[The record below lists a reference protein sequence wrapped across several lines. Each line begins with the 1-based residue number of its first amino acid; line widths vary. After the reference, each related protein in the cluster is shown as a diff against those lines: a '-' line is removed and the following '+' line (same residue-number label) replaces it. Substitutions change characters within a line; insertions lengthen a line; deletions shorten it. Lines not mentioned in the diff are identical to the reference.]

1 MEFKKGDRVISTF
14 HQNRG
19 MRGKVIDNTRYGD
32 YIIEWEDGGNYG
44 SNNHY
49 NGCYLIKA
57 KPITLKEL
65 IKE

>member
-1 MEFKKGDRVISTF
+1 
-14 HQNRG
+14 